1 MPRMTPDELD
11 TRYAYHAPTPEK
23 AATHNELRE
32 KVREL
37 AEHLNTT
44 LPPSREAEKAQEAL
58 EVALFYANAAVAR
71 RG

>member
-1 MPRMTPDELD
+1 MPRITPDELD
-11 TRYAYHAPTPEK
+11 TRYAYHAPSPEK
-23 AATHNELRE
+23 VELHESLRA